1 MSMLYTFNDDVR
13 RVANLLAYE
22 QSTAQMPPML
32 VAAAKLYLEWAGEMP
47 EPVIRT
53 APELASGEFTAR

>member
-1 MSMLYTFNDDVR
+1 MFDTFNEDVR

-22 QSTAQMPPML
+22 QSTAQMPRML
-32 VAAAKLYLEWAGEMP
+32 VEAAKLYLAWSDEMP

-53 APELASGEFTAR
+53 EPEVASGEFIAR

>member
-1 MSMLYTFNDDVR
+1 MLDTFNQDVM

-22 QSTAQMPPML
+22 QPVAKDIITIAAQM
-32 VAAAKLYLEWAGEMP
+32 YLEWAGEMP

-53 APELASGEFTAR
+53 KPEVASGEFIAR

>member
-1 MSMLYTFNDDVR
+1 MLDTFNEDVR

-22 QSTAQMPPML
+22 QSTAQIPPML
-32 VAAAKLYLEWAGEMP
+32 VAAAKLYLGWWDEMP

-53 APELASGEFTAR
+53 KPEVASGEFVAR